1 MSTEETTTAPHAEL
15 EHHRTIFDGWR
26 SISIGLYMALAG
38 YAVMVGMPALSAAW
52 VELLNFTEVQV
63 GSVAG
68 ADLGGFALGSIIT
81 AMLMAKVN
89 RRILTL
95 GGIILATAANV
106 LCLYYVS
113 YEEVLYLRLL
123 AGIGSGIC
131 TAIALATLGGSS
143 HPARAFTM
151 LLFAFAFTQGGE
163 AQLLPMLSMDGIY
176 YFFISFS
183 IIGIFFLHWIPPHA
197 SKDIHDVDVDAVD
210 QQGKHHHIHKHVPSY
225 VPWMSLVAI
234 CLIYT
239 SIGAYWAYVKLANL
253 STGLEGDAIDQA
265 IAWAS
270 YASVLGCLVT
280 TFISNRIGMA
290 KPLIIVL
297 LCMVFVDS
305 MMVGNMTIMLLL
317 LNIIFFNLLWV
328 FIDVYQ
334 MGTMSNFDP
343 TGRFVALIVAAQGLG
358 NFAGPNLA
366 ASILDKNYGYDGV
379 FIMCGVAAL
388 MSMIVFGIMYI
399 SLRRTI
405 PALADAS

>member
-1 MSTEETTTAPHAEL
+1 MSTEETATIPHVEL
-15 EHHRTIFDGWR
+15 EHHKTVFDGWR

-38 YAVMVGMPALSAAW
+38 YAVMVGMPALSVAW
-52 VELLNFTEVQV
+52 VKLLNFTEVQV

-68 ADLGGFALGSIIT
+68 VDLGGFALGSII
-81 AMLMAKVN
+81 ASMLMAKVS

-95 GGIILATAANV
+95 AGIILAITANA
-106 LCLYYVS
+106 LCLYYIS

-131 TAIALATLGGSS
+131 TAIALVTLGGSS

-183 IIGIFFLHWIPPHA
+183 VIGLLFLHWIPPHA
-197 SKDIHDVDVDAVD
+197 LKDIADVDVDVTD
-210 QQGKHHHIHKHVPSY
+210 KQGKHHHIHRHVPSY

-234 CLIYT
+234 FLIYT
-239 SIGAYWAYVKLANL
+239 SIGGYWAYIKLANL
-253 STGLEGDAIDQA
+253 STGLEGDVIDEA
-265 IAWAS
+265 IAWGS
-270 YASVLGCLVT
+270 YVSVIGCLVT
-280 TFISNRIGMA
+280 TFIANRIGMS
-290 KPLIIVL
+290 KPLIVVL
-297 LCMVFVDS
+297 LSMAFVTS
-305 MMVGNMTIMLLL
+305 MMVGDMTAMLLL
-317 LNIIFFNLLWV
+317 LNIILFNLLWV

-358 NFAGPNLA
+358 NFIGPNIA
-366 ASILDKNYGYDGV
+366 GAILDAEYGYDGV
-379 FIMCGVAAL
+379 FIMCACAAV
-388 MSMIVFGIMYI
+388 MSMLVFGTMYI
-399 SLRRTI
+399 RLRRVI

>member
-1 MSTEETTTAPHAEL
+1 MSTEETATAPHAEL
-15 EHHRTIFDGWR
+15 EHHKTVFDGWR

-38 YAVMVGMPALSAAW
+38 YSVMVGMPALSVAW
-52 VELLNFTEVQV
+52 VKLLNFTEVQV

-68 ADLGGFALGSIIT
+68 ADLGGFALGSVIT

-95 GGIILATAANV
+95 AGILLAITANA
-106 LCLYYVS
+106 LCLYYMT

-163 AQLLPMLSMDGIY
+163 AQLLPILSMDGIY

-183 IIGIFFLHWIPPHA
+183 VIGLLFLHWIPPHA
-197 SKDIHDVDVDAVD
+197 SKDITDVDVDVID
-210 QQGKHHHIHKHVPSY
+210 KQGIHHHIHKHVPPY

-234 CLIYT
+234 FFIYT
-239 SIGAYWAYVKLANL
+239 SIGGYWAYIKLANL
-253 STGLEGDAIDQA
+253 SLGLEGDAIDEV

-270 YASVLGCLVT
+270 YVSVFGCLVT
-280 TFISNRIGMA
+280 TFIANRIGMA

-305 MMVGNMTIMLLL
+305 MMVGNMTIK
-317 LNIIFFNLLWV
+317 I
-328 FIDVYQ
+328 
-334 MGTMSNFDP
+334 
-343 TGRFVALIVAAQGLG
+343 GRAHV
-358 NFAGPNLA
+358 
-366 ASILDKNYGYDGV
+366 
-379 FIMCGVAAL
+379 
-388 MSMIVFGIMYI
+388 
-399 SLRRTI
+399 
-405 PALADAS
+405 

>member
-1 MSTEETTTAPHAEL
+1 MSTEETATAPHAEL
-15 EHHRTIFDGWR
+15 EHHKTVFDGWR

-38 YAVMVGMPALSAAW
+38 YSVMVGMPALSVAW
-52 VELLNFTEVQV
+52 VKLLNFTEVQV

-68 ADLGGFALGSIIT
+68 ADLGGFALGSVIT

-95 GGIILATAANV
+95 AGILLAITANA
-106 LCLYYVS
+106 LCLYYMT

-163 AQLLPMLSMDGIY
+163 AQLLPILSMDGIY

-183 IIGIFFLHWIPPHA
+183 VIGLLFLHWIPPHA
-197 SKDIHDVDVDAVD
+197 SKDITDVDVDVID
-210 QQGKHHHIHKHVPSY
+210 KQGIHHHIHKHVPPY

-234 CLIYT
+234 FFIYT
-239 SIGAYWAYVKLANL
+239 SIGGYWAYIKLANL
-253 STGLEGDAIDQA
+253 SLGLEGDAIDEV

-270 YASVLGCLVT
+270 YVSVFGCLVT
-280 TFISNRIGMA
+280 TFIANRIGMA

-305 MMVGNMTIMLLL
+305 MMVGNMTIILLL
-317 LNIIFFNLLWV
+317 LNIILFNLLWV

-358 NFAGPNLA
+358 NFIGPNIA
-366 ASILDKNYGYDGV
+366 SSILDNNFGYDGV
-379 FIMCGVAAL
+379 FIMCAIAAL
-388 MSMIVFGIMYI
+388 MAMLVFGLMYI
-399 SLRRTI
+399 RLRRVI
-405 PALADAS
+405 PSLADAS

>member
-1 MSTEETTTAPHAEL
+1 MSTKETATVPHAEL
-15 EHHRTIFDGWR
+15 EHDKTIFDGWR

-38 YAVMVGMPALSAAW
+38 YAVMVGMPALSVAW
-52 VELLNFTEVQV
+52 VKLLNFTEVQV

-81 AMLMAKVN
+81 SLLISRMN
-89 RRILTL
+89 RRTLTL
-95 GGIILATAANV
+95 AGIILAIVANA
-106 LCLYYVS
+106 LCLHYVA
-113 YEEVLYLRLL
+113 YEEVLWLRVA

-131 TAIALATLGGSS
+131 TAIALVTLGGTS

-163 AQLLPMLSMDGIY
+163 AQLLPKLSMNGIY

-183 IIGIFFLHWIPPHA
+183 VVGIFFLHWIPPHA
-197 SKDIHDVDVDAVD
+197 SKDISDVDVDVTD
-210 QQGKHHHIHKHVPSY
+210 KQGKHHHIHKHIPSY

-234 CLIYT
+234 FLIYT
-239 SIGAYWAYVKLANL
+239 SIGGYWAYIKLANL
-253 STGLEGDAIDQA
+253 STGLEGDAIDEA

-270 YASVLGCLVT
+270 YVSVLACLVT
-280 TFISNRIGMA
+280 TYIANRIGMA

-305 MMVGNMTIMLLL
+305 MMVVDMTIILLL
-317 LNIIFFNLLWV
+317 LNIIMFNLLWV

-343 TGRFVALIVAAQGLG
+343 TGKFVALIVAAQGLG
-358 NFAGPNLA
+358 NFVGPNIA
-366 ASILDKNYGYDGV
+366 GSILDNNFGYDGV
-379 FIMCGVAAL
+379 FIMCAIAAVMAML
-388 MSMIVFGIMYI
+388 VFGLMYI
-399 SLRRTI
+399 RLRRTI